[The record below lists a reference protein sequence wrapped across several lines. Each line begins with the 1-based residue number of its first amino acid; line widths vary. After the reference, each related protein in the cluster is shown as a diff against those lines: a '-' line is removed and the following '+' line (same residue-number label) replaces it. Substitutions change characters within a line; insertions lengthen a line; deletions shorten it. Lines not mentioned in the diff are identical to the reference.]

1 MRMTSLL
8 ITALSLWILASSVP
22 AASARADSLSCRS
35 VNGETRCVGSG
46 GLDCR
51 TIDGRLVCAPGAK
64 GSCAIADGTVTCRN
78 GNVTQTFRSGRM
90 PHEGLKDAPE
100 EEDSGRSPREPPPNW
115 TSNPFDVSPPVAPFT
130 AE

>member
-8 ITALSLWILASSVP
+8 ITALSLWILASGVP

-51 TIDGRLVCAPGAK
+51 TIDGRMVCAPGTK
-64 GSCAIADGTVTCRN
+64 GSCVIAGGTVTCRN
-78 GNVTQTFRSGRM
+78 GNVTQTFRSGRK
-90 PHEGLKDAPE
+90 PREEPKEVPE
-100 EEDSGRSPREPPPNW
+100 DEDSDQLSRDPPTNW
-115 TSNPFDVSPPVAPFT
+115 ALNPFNMSPPVVRLT